1 MNNPLYP
8 ARSAWLALAPAPAL
22 AIAIALGLAAC
33 STLLA
38 SSAWAQAATPVPTAA
53 IRQADFIVAVVNSEP
68 ITNREVQA
76 LRQRMANDMVA
87 RGGRPPDAQELTPI
101 ALEQLINEKAQLQQ
115 ARDMG
120 IKIEAEA
127 IEQAELNVAT
137 SNQMT
142 PEQLHKALAQDGITV
157 TAFREQLRTQITLT
171 RLRERE
177 VEGRVRVSDQDIEQ
191 YLRTQLQAQAAQI
204 PGLVN
209 LGMLLVAVPEN
220 STEAEVK
227 ALGERAANL
236 AQRARAG
243 DNFAELVKAFSQAPD
258 RAANGGEMGLRTADR
273 YPELFVE
280 ATRGLKTGEVAAPVR
295 SAAGFHVL
303 KVLERRQINTLVVT
317 QTRARHILLRPTA
330 QLSQA
335 QAVAKLN
342 EVRQAVVSG
351 KADFA
356 VLARQLSQDG
366 SAQQGGDLGWANPG
380 MFVPEFEEVMNR
392 LRPGQLAEPLVSR
405 FGVHLIE
412 VTDRRNAPM
421 SDQEQR
427 NLARNVLR
435 EKKINDSYATW
446 VQDIRSR
453 AYVEMR
459 EPPQ

>member
-1 MNNPLYP
+1 MNNLFYP
-8 ARSAWLALAPAPAL
+8 ARSVWLALAPVF
-22 AIAIALGLAAC
+22 AIGTC
-33 STLLA
+33 STFLA
-38 SSAWAQAATPVPTAA
+38 SSAWAQAASNVPTAA
-53 IRQADFIVAVVNSEP
+53 VRQADFIVAVVNSEP

-76 LRQRMANDMVA
+76 LRQRIANDMVA
-87 RGGRPPDAQELTPI
+87 RGGRQPDAQELTPI

-115 ARDMG
+115 ARDTG

-142 PEQLHKALAQDGITV
+142 PEQLHKALAQDGISV

-191 YLRTQLQAQAAQI
+191 YLRAQLQAQAAQI

-220 STEAEVK
+220 STEAEIK
-227 ALGERAANL
+227 ALSERAANL

-243 DNFAELVKAFSQAPD
+243 ENFAELAKAFSQAPD
-258 RAANGGEMGLRTADR
+258 RATNSGEMGLRPADR
-273 YPELFVE
+273 YPELFIE

-335 QAVAKLN
+335 QAVAKLT
-342 EVRQAVVSG
+342 EVRQALVSG

-356 VLARQLSQDG
+356 VLARQMSQDG

-392 LRPGQLAEPLVSR
+392 LRPGQVAEPLVSR

-435 EKKINDSYATW
+435 EKKINESYATW

>member
-1 MNNPLYP
+1 MNNLFSP
-8 ARSAWLALAPAPAL
+8 ARSAWLALA
-22 AIAIALGLAAC
+22 LG
-33 STLLA
+33 TLCPWA
-38 SSAWAQAATPVPTAA
+38 TWAQAPQTAA
-53 IRQADFIVAVVNSEP
+53 AATATAAPIRQADFIVAVVNSEP
-68 ITNREVQA
+68 ITNREVQG
-76 LRQRMANDMVA
+76 LRQRIANDAKA
-87 RGGRPPDAQELTPI
+87 RGGIAPDAQELTQI

-115 ARDMG
+115 ARDAG
-120 IKIEAEA
+120 IKVEPEA

-137 SNQMT
+137 SNQLT
-142 PEQLHKALAQDGITV
+142 PEQLQKALAQDGISLN
-157 TAFREQLRTQITLT
+157 AFREQLRTQITLT

-177 VEGRVRVSDQDIEQ
+177 VEGRVRVSEQDIEQ

-209 LGMLLVAVPEN
+209 LGMILIAVPEN
-220 STEAEVK
+220 SSEADVK
-227 ALGERAANL
+227 AFGERAANL
-236 AQRARAG
+236 AQRARSG
-243 DNFAELVKAFSQAPD
+243 ENFAELAKAFSQAPD
-258 RAANGGEMGLRTADR
+258 RAANGGEMGLRPADR
-273 YPELFVE
+273 YPDLFID
-280 ATRGLKTGEVAAPVR
+280 ATRNLKSGEVAAPVR
-295 SAAGFHVL
+295 SGAGFHVL

-317 QTRARHILLRPTA
+317 QTRARHILLRPSA

-335 QAVAKLN
+335 QAVAKLAD
-342 EVRQAVVSG
+342 VRRAVVSG

-356 VLARQLSQDG
+356 EQARQMSQDG

-392 LRPGQLAEPLVSR
+392 LRPGQVAEPLVSR

-421 SDQEQR
+421 TDQEQR

-435 EKKINDSYATW
+435 EKKINESYATW

>member
-1 MNNPLYP
+1 M
-8 ARSAWLALAPAPAL
+8 
-22 AIAIALGLAAC
+22 
-33 STLLA
+33 
-38 SSAWAQAATPVPTAA
+38 PTAA

-87 RGGRPPDAQELTPI
+87 RGGRPPDAQELTSI

-220 STEAEVK
+220 STEAEIK

-236 AQRARAG
+236 TQRARAG
-243 DNFAELVKAFSQAPD
+243 DNFAELVKAFSQAAD

-273 YPELFVE
+273 YPELFIE

-356 VLARQLSQDG
+356 VLARQMSQDG

-421 SDQEQR
+421 TDQEQR

>member
-1 MNNPLYP
+1 
-8 ARSAWLALAPAPAL
+8 
-22 AIAIALGLAAC
+22 
-33 STLLA
+33 
-38 SSAWAQAATPVPTAA
+38 
-53 IRQADFIVAVVNSEP
+53 
-68 ITNREVQA
+68 
-76 LRQRMANDMVA
+76 
-87 RGGRPPDAQELTPI
+87 
-101 ALEQLINEKAQLQQ
+101 
-115 ARDMG
+115 
-120 IKIEAEA
+120 
-127 IEQAELNVAT
+127 
-137 SNQMT
+137 
-142 PEQLHKALAQDGITV
+142 LHKALAQDGISLN
-157 TAFREQLRTQITLT
+157 AFREQLRTQITLT

-191 YLRTQLQAQAAQI
+191 YLRTQLQAQATQI

-220 STEAEVK
+220 STEDEIK

-243 DNFAELVKAFSQAPD
+243 ENFAELVKAFSQAPD
-258 RAANGGEMGLRTADR
+258 RAANGGEMGLRPADR
-273 YPELFVE
+273 YPELFMD

-303 KVLERRQINTLVVT
+303 KVLERRQINTLVVA

-330 QLSQA
+330 QMSQT
-335 QAVAKLN
+335 QAVAKLA
-342 EVRQAVVSG
+342 EVRQAIVSG

-356 VLARQLSQDG
+356 VMARQMSQDG

-392 LRPGQLAEPLVSR
+392 LRLGQVAEPLVSR

-421 SDQEQR
+421 TDQEQR

-435 EKKINDSYATW
+435 EKKINESYATW

>member
-1 MNNPLYP
+1 M
-8 ARSAWLALAPAPAL
+8 
-22 AIAIALGLAAC
+22 AAV
-33 STLLA
+33 SPTHK
-38 SSAWAQAATPVPTAA
+38 SS
-53 IRQADFIVAVVNSEP
+53 RKSHSSN
-68 ITNREVQA
+68 
-76 LRQRMANDMVA
+76 
-87 RGGRPPDAQELTPI
+87 
-101 ALEQLINEKAQLQQ
+101 LINEKAQLQQ
-115 ARDMG
+115 ARDGG
-120 IKIEAEA
+120 IKVEPEA

-137 SNQMT
+137 SNQLT
-142 PEQLHKALAQDGITV
+142 PEQLHKALAQDGISLN
-157 TAFREQLRTQITLT
+157 AFREQLRTQITLT

-191 YLRTQLQAQAAQI
+191 YLRTQLQAQATQI

-220 STEAEVK
+220 STEDEIK

-243 DNFAELVKAFSQAPD
+243 ENFAELVKAFSQAAD
-258 RAANGGEMGLRTADR
+258 RAANGGEMGLRPADR
-273 YPELFVE
+273 YPELFMD

-303 KVLERRQINTLVVT
+303 KVLERRQINTLVVA

-330 QLSQA
+330 QMSQT
-335 QAVAKLN
+335 QAVAKLA
-342 EVRQAVVSG
+342 EVRQAIVSG

-356 VLARQLSQDG
+356 VMARQMSQDG

-392 LRPGQLAEPLVSR
+392 LRPGQVAEPLVSR

-421 SDQEQR
+421 TDQEQR

-435 EKKINDSYATW
+435 EKKINESYATW

>member
-1 MNNPLYP
+1 MNNLFYP
-8 ARSAWLALAPAPAL
+8 ARSARLALAIGAL
-22 AIAIALGLAAC
+22 C
-33 STLLA
+33 A
-38 SSAWAQAATPVPTAA
+38 SAAWAQAPNAARPAAATAP

-68 ITNREVQA
+68 ITNREVQV
-76 LRQRMANDMVA
+76 LRQRIANDAVA
-87 RGGRPPDAQELTPI
+87 RGGSQPDAQELTQI

-115 ARDMG
+115 ARDGG
-120 IKIEAEA
+120 IKVEPEA

-137 SNQMT
+137 SNQLT
-142 PEQLHKALAQDGITV
+142 PEQLHKALAQDGISLN
-157 TAFREQLRTQITLT
+157 AFREQLRTQITLT

-191 YLRTQLQAQAAQI
+191 YLRTQLQAQATQI

-220 STEAEVK
+220 STEDEIK

-243 DNFAELVKAFSQAPD
+243 DNFAELVKAFSQAAD
-258 RAANGGEMGLRTADR
+258 RAANGGEMGLRPADR
-273 YPELFVE
+273 YPELFMD

-303 KVLERRQINTLVVT
+303 KVLERRQINTLVVA

-330 QLSQA
+330 QMSQT
-335 QAVAKLN
+335 QAVAKLA
-342 EVRQAVVSG
+342 EVRQAIVSG

-356 VLARQLSQDG
+356 VMARQMSQDG

-392 LRPGQLAEPLVSR
+392 LRPGQVAEPLVSR

-421 SDQEQR
+421 TDQEQR

-435 EKKINDSYATW
+435 EKKINESYATW

>member
-1 MNNPLYP
+1 MNNLFSP
-8 ARSAWLALAPAPAL
+8 ARSAWLALA
-22 AIAIALGLAAC
+22 LG
-33 STLLA
+33 TLCPWA
-38 SSAWAQAATPVPTAA
+38 TWAQAPQTAA
-53 IRQADFIVAVVNSEP
+53 AATATAAPIRQADFIVAVVNSEP
-68 ITNREVQA
+68 ITNREVQV
-76 LRQRMANDMVA
+76 LRQRIANDAVA
-87 RGGRPPDAQELTPI
+87 RGGSQPDAQELTQI

-115 ARDMG
+115 ARDGG
-120 IKIEAEA
+120 IKVEPEA

-137 SNQMT
+137 SNQLT
-142 PEQLHKALAQDGITV
+142 PEQLHKALAQDGISLN
-157 TAFREQLRTQITLT
+157 AFREQLRTQITLT

-191 YLRTQLQAQAAQI
+191 YLRTQLQAQATQI

-220 STEAEVK
+220 STEDEIK

-243 DNFAELVKAFSQAPD
+243 ENFTELVKAFSQAAD
-258 RAANGGEMGLRTADR
+258 RAANGGEMGLRPADR
-273 YPELFVE
+273 YPELFMD

-303 KVLERRQINTLVVT
+303 KVLERRQINTLVVA

-330 QLSQA
+330 QMSQT
-335 QAVAKLN
+335 QAVAKLA
-342 EVRQAVVSG
+342 EVRQAIVSG

-356 VLARQLSQDG
+356 VMARQMSQDG

-392 LRPGQLAEPLVSR
+392 LRPGQVAEPLVSR

-421 SDQEQR
+421 TDQEQR

-435 EKKINDSYATW
+435 EKKINESYATW